1 MKPFYKLLDRA
12 RADPRRI
19 VLPESGDPRIVEAA
33 ATAVEEGIAQIVLI
47 GEPDAV
53 RSAAGDAGVSVD
65 NIEIRDPTTSAR
77 LPEYT
82 DTLYALRAHKGMT
95 QEQAAERA
103 PDPLWYANLM
113 VHTGDADG
121 CVAGAQ
127 YTTAEVVRTA
137 LQLVGQHEH
146 YDLVS
151 SFFIM
156 MLCRP
161 FHSLKGALIFADCG
175 LIIEPDA
182 GQLAQI
188 AIASADSARHLLHVE
203 PHIAMLSFS
212 THRSAEHPLVDKV
225 VEATR
230 HALDARPDL
239 HIVGDIQLDAAIVP
253 EILAQKA
260 PDLEFDERAN
270 ILIFPNIESGN
281 IAYKLAER
289 IGQADAIGPILQGL
303 KKPVNDLSRG
313 CSAEDVFRVI
323 AVTVVQSQ
331 AHSETA

>member
-1 MKPFYKLLDRA
+1 MKPFYALLDRA
-12 RADPRRI
+12 RSDPRRI
-19 VLPESGDPRIVEAA
+19 VLPESGDPRIVEASA
-33 ATAVEEGIAQIVLI
+33 KAVDEGVAEVVLI
-47 GEPDAV
+47 GNPDSVTRIAQ
-53 RSAAGDAGVSVD
+53 DNGVPVD
-65 NIEIRDPTTSAR
+65 KLEIRDPAASGR
-77 LPEYT
+77 LSDYVN
-82 DTLYALRAHKGMT
+82 TLYSLRAKKGMT
-95 QEQAAERA
+95 FEEASEQAL
-103 PDPLWYANLM
+103 DPLWYANLM
-113 VHTGDADG
+113 VHAGDADG
-121 CVAGAQ
+121 CVAGAE
-127 YTTAEVVRTA
+127 YTTADVVRTA
-137 LQLVGQHEH
+137 LQLVGKNEN

-156 MLCRP
+156 MLCQP

-175 LIIEPDA
+175 LNIEPDA
-182 GQLAQI
+182 EQLAQI
-188 AIASADSARHLLHVE
+188 AVASADSARHLLKVE

-212 THRSAEHPLVDKV
+212 TNRSAEHPFVDKV
-225 VEATR
+225 VTATR
-230 HALDARPDL
+230 LALDARPDL

-253 EILAQKA
+253 EILAKKA

-303 KKPVNDLSRG
+303 KQPVNDLSRG

-331 AHSETA
+331 AHSGV

>member
-1 MKPFYKLLDRA
+1 MKPFYELLDRA

-33 ATAVEEGIAQIVLI
+33 AKAVDEGIAQVVLI
-47 GEPDAV
+47 GNPQGV
-53 RSAAGDAGVSVD
+53 RSTAQDAGVSAD
-65 NIEIRDPTTSAR
+65 KFEIQDPATAGHLSDYA
-77 LPEYT
+77 
-82 DTLYALRAHKGMT
+82 DTLYTLRAKKGMT
-95 QEQAAERA
+95 REQAAERA

-113 VHTGDADG
+113 VRAGDADG
-121 CVAGAQ
+121 CVAGA
-127 YTTAEVVRTA
+127 VVRTA
-137 LQLVGQHEH
+137 LQLVGKQDN

-188 AIASADSARHLLHVE
+188 AIASADSARHLLKVE

-212 THRSAEHPLVDKV
+212 TNRSAEHPFVDKV
-225 VEATR
+225 VTATR
-230 HALDARPDL
+230 LALDARPDL
-239 HIVGDIQLDAAIVP
+239 NIVGDIQLDAAIVP

-303 KKPVNDLSRG
+303 KRPVNDLSRG

-331 AHSETA
+331 AHNGV

>member
-1 MKPFYKLLDRA
+1 MKPFYELLDRA
-12 RADPRRI
+12 RSDPKRI
-19 VLPESGDPRIVEAA
+19 VLPESEDPRII
-33 ATAVEEGIAQIVLI
+33 TASAKAVDEGIAQIVLI
-47 GEPDAV
+47 GNPDVV
-53 RSAAGDAGVSVD
+53 RRVAQGNGVSVEKLD
-65 NIEIRDPTTSAR
+65 IQDPATSGR
-77 LPEYT
+77 LSDYVN
-82 DTLYALRAHKGMT
+82 TLYSLRAKKGMT
-95 QEQAAERA
+95 REQASEQTL
-103 PDPLWYANLM
+103 DPLWYANLM
-113 VHTGDADG
+113 VRAQDADG

-127 YTTAEVVRTA
+127 YTTADVVRTA
-137 LQLVGQHEH
+137 LQLVGKHEN

-156 MLCRP
+156 MLCQP

-182 GQLAQI
+182 EQLAQI
-188 AIASADSARHLLHVE
+188 AITSADSARHLLKVE

-212 THRSAEHPLVDKV
+212 TNRSAEHPFVDKV
-225 VEATR
+225 VKATQL
-230 HALDARPDL
+230 AVDARPDL
-239 HIVGDIQLDAAIVP
+239 HIIGDIQLDAAIVP
-253 EILAQKA
+253 EILAKKA

-303 KKPVNDLSRG
+303 KQPINDLSRG

-331 AHSETA
+331 AHNGV

>member
-1 MKPFYKLLDRA
+1 MKPFYELLDRA

-33 ATAVEEGIAQIVLI
+33 AKAVDEGVAQVVLI
-47 GEPDAV
+47 GNPEAV
-53 RSAAGDAGVSVD
+53 RSTAQDAGVS
-65 NIEIRDPTTSAR
+65 IGKFEIQDPTTAEHLSDYA
-77 LPEYT
+77 
-82 DTLYALRAHKGMT
+82 DTLYKLRAKKGMT
-95 QEQAAERA
+95 REQAAERA

-113 VHTGDADG
+113 VRAGDADG

-127 YTTAEVVRTA
+127 YTTADVVRTA
-137 LQLVGQHEH
+137 LQLVGKHEN

-182 GQLAQI
+182 DQLAQI
-188 AIASADSARHLLHVE
+188 AIASADSARHLLKVE
-203 PHIAMLSFS
+203 PYIAMLSFS
-212 THRSAEHPLVDKV
+212 TNRSAEHPFVDKV

-230 HALDARPDL
+230 LALEARPQL
-239 HIVGDIQLDAAIVP
+239 NIVGDIQLDAAIVP
-253 EILAQKA
+253 EILAKKA

-303 KKPVNDLSRG
+303 KQPVNDLSRG

-331 AHSETA
+331 AHNGV